1 MSGIAAI
8 MSSISGLLLGLP
20 GWALALIVGIGG
32 ALTAW
37 AFYVAGVGAGI
48 LVVEIVVV
56 VVVAAVAGYGVGRLP
71 KDPIT
76 AVNAVDGLGIALVI
90 VGALGVFA
98 GVWLAITFTL
108 PKVPAPSTELTE
120 VSKAISAAL
129 AAAVTAAIVK
139 VAQEDADKWVAER
152 VQKRFEAAYKDAAKT
167 NEELRKALYLD
178 ADMGLTDWSRDQRF
192 KRAEAIKVAT
202 S

>member
-1 MSGIAAI
+1 MSAIAALL
-8 MSSISGLLLGLP
+8 SWISGLLLGLP

-37 AFYVAGVGAGI
+37 AFYIAGVGVGI

-56 VVVAAVAGYGVGRLP
+56 VLVAVVAGYGVGRLP

-76 AVNAVDGLGIALVI
+76 AVNAMDGLGIALML
-90 VGALGVFA
+90 VGVLGVFA

-108 PKVPAPSTELTE
+108 PKEPAPSTELTE

-152 VQKRFEAAYKDAAKT
+152 VQKGFEAAYKDAAKT
-167 NEELRKALYLD
+167 NEALRKALYLD
-178 ADMGLTDWSRDQRF
+178 ADIGLTDWSRDQRF
-192 KRAEAIKVAT
+192 KRAEAISAAI

>member
-1 MSGIAAI
+1 MSAVAAAL
-8 MSSISGLLLGLP
+8 SWISGLLLGLP

-37 AFYVAGVGAGI
+37 AFYIARAGVAI

-56 VVVAAVAGYGVGRLP
+56 VVVAAVAGFGVGRLP

-76 AVNAVDGLGIALVI
+76 AVNAMDGLGIALVV

-108 PKVPAPSTELTE
+108 PKEPAPSTELTE

-152 VQKRFEAAYKDAAKT
+152 VKTRFEAVYKDAATK
-167 NEELRKALYLD
+167 NDELKQALYYD
-178 ADMGLTDWSRDQRF
+178 AGISLTDWSRDQRF
-192 KRAEAIKVAT
+192 KRAEAIKAAI